1 MTTDALSALSKTPGI
16 YFALTYWLSC
26 VFFIMPNPK
35 RMTGV
40 RCAVVMIGYLLA
52 IGGFMHI
59 TDGVSV
65 EWFFPCMFVTVSL
78 MLLLIKSC
86 CRIPW
91 AKAGYFCAR
100 AFTLGEFSASLE
112 WQLYYFGVTVL
123 RIPWSP
129 WTSLAFL
136 VVSHTAV
143 FGLMYLF
150 ERKHRPHFDRIHI
163 GMKEL
168 QTAVFICF
176 SVFAVSN
183 LSYAFDSTPFSSQ
196 FTAEIFI
203 IRTFVDLGGLGMLY
217 AYHSQLEEMS
227 SRMEIEFL
235 KNMLH
240 LQYENYKFSAES
252 IALVDRKYHDL
263 KHQIQLLRSEAEA
276 GKKLEYL
283 EQMEKEISSYEAQ
296 NKTGNRVLDTLL
308 SAKSVQCA
316 ELGVSLTCVA
326 DGRELNFMHPM
337 DLSALFGNAL
347 DNSIESVSKIG
358 DAEKRLIHVSVSR
371 QKGFLR
377 IRVEN
382 CYEGELKFH
391 NGIPVTTKE
400 DKRYHGFGLRSIQSV
415 VEKYNGS
422 MTINAKGGWFELRI
436 LFPVQ
441 AENAVQAH
449 QEEI

>member
-1 MTTDALSALSKTPGI
+1 MTGDVYAALSKTPGI
-16 YFALTYWLSC
+16 YFALTYWMSC
-26 VFFIMPNPK
+26 VFFICPNPLRVK
-35 RMTGV
+35 GV
-40 RCAVVMIGYLLA
+40 KLIAVMLGYLLA
-52 IGGFMHI
+52 IGSFMNV
-59 TDGVSV
+59 TDGVAV
-65 EWFFPCMFVTVSL
+65 AWFFPCMFVTVSL
-78 MLLLIKSC
+78 MLLFIKSC

-100 AFTLGEFSASLE
+100 AFTLGEFAASLE
-112 WQLYYFGVTVL
+112 WQLYYFGVTAL
-123 RIPWSP
+123 KLPLNPWI
-129 WTSLAFL
+129 SLAFL
-136 VVSHTAV
+136 VASHAAV
-143 FGLMYLF
+143 FGIMYAF
-150 ERKHRPHFDRIHI
+150 ERKHRPHFDRISI

-263 KHQIQLLRSEAEA
+263 KHQIQLLRSEVEAEEKRA
-276 GKKLEYL
+276 YL
-283 EQMEKEISSYEAQ
+283 DQMEQEISSYEAQ
-296 NKTGNRVLDTLL
+296 NKTGNRVLDTML

-316 ELGVSLTCVA
+316 QLNVSLTCVA

-347 DNSIESVSKIG
+347 DNAIESVCKIS
-358 DAEKRLIHVSVSR
+358 DREKRLIHVSVAR

-382 CYEGELKFH
+382 CYEGELRFQ
-391 NGIPVTTKE
+391 NGIPVTTKKDE
-400 DKRYHGFGLRSIQSV
+400 RYHGFGLRSIQSV

-436 LFPVQ
+436 LFPVI
-441 AENAVQAH
+441 AENM
-449 QEEI
+449 E